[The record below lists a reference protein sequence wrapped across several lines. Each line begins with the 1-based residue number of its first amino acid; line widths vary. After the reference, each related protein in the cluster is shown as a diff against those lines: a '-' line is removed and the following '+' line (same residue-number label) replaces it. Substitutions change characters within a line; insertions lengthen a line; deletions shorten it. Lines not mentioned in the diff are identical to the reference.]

1 MAFLSKNEILSA
13 EDFRFASV
21 SCPEWGGEV
30 RVRGLTAYEQSVITK
45 LITEDKKHDVT
56 LKVVQFGCVDENG
69 ERLFSTADV
78 DQLRKK
84 SFAVIERLGEKIL
97 KLTGVGDADEVESL
111 KKN

>member
-1 MAFLSKNEILSA
+1 MAFLTKNAILAS
-13 EDFRFASV
+13 DDYKFASV

-45 LITEDKKHDVT
+45 LITEDKKHDIT

-69 ERLFSTADV
+69 ERLFSAQDM
-78 DQLRKK
+78 DELKKK
-84 SFAVIERLGEKIL
+84 SFAVIERLGEKIM
-97 KLTGVGDADEVESL
+97 KLTGVGDADEVENL